1 MCRNRGI
8 GTMTLPSTRAVAD
21 NWTVRLAYP
30 RFGIT
35 AKLFIAVLVTNVV
48 TAVAVGFG
56 VRAAFDT
63 GFERYIREREDQRLG
78 RLAEVFANA
87 YRQAGNWEFLRG
99 NDEAWL
105 QLNHLVRPSPREV
118 VTAIPQGGNPLA
130 RPANQLLRP
139 PPSVILDN
147 DLRVVAGTADPRLE
161 MKRHPILVE
170 GRQVGWLAAPV
181 RHTPFDVVDRRFQ
194 SEQWQASS
202 LVALLAITLATIAAW
217 LLARALLAP
226 VKRIASATRRL
237 ADGDYATRVTSSS
250 GDELGRLVDD
260 FNRLGNALEK
270 NETLRRHFM
279 ADVSHELRTPIAIL
293 KGELEAIEDGVRPAD
308 AETIRSLQAEVA
320 RLGKL
325 VDDIHDLSL
334 ADVGGLAFRFEN
346 VDLEPLLHEVVDA
359 ARSALEARRLR
370 IEISAPVNEVVVR
383 ADPQRLR
390 QLFTNLL
397 ANTMRY
403 THEGG
408 RVRVALRR
416 SENRAIVDWEDSE
429 PGVPVDALPKLFDRF
444 FRVEHS
450 RSRESGGSG
459 LGLAIC
465 KSIVDAHGGS
475 IVARASE
482 LGGVL
487 VQVQLPMARD
497 PNA

>member
-1 MCRNRGI
+1 
-8 GTMTLPSTRAVAD
+8 
-21 NWTVRLAYP
+21 
-30 RFGIT
+30 
-35 AKLFIAVLVTNVV
+35 
-48 TAVAVGFG
+48 
-56 VRAAFDT
+56 
-63 GFERYIREREDQRLG
+63 
-78 RLAEVFANA
+78 
-87 YRQAGNWEFLRG
+87 
-99 NDEAWL
+99 
-105 QLNHLVRPSPREV
+105 
-118 VTAIPQGGNPLA
+118 
-130 RPANQLLRP
+130 
-139 PPSVILDN
+139 
-147 DLRVVAGTADPRLE
+147 
-161 MKRHPILVE
+161 
-170 GRQVGWLAAPV
+170 
-181 RHTPFDVVDRRFQ
+181 
-194 SEQWQASS
+194 
-202 LVALLAITLATIAAW
+202 
-217 LLARALLAP
+217 
-226 VKRIASATRRL
+226 
-237 ADGDYATRVTSSS
+237 
-250 GDELGRLVDD
+250 
-260 FNRLGNALEK
+260 
-270 NETLRRHFM
+270 M

>member
-1 MCRNRGI
+1 M
-8 GTMTLPSTRAVAD
+8 S
-21 NWTVRLAYP
+21 WTHP

-35 AKLFIAVLVTNVV
+35 AKLFIAVLFTNVV

-56 VRAAFDT
+56 VRTAFDT
-63 GFERYIREREDQRLG
+63 GFERYIREREEQRLG

-105 QLNHLVRPSPREV
+105 QLNQLVRPMPREGDRAFGPPS
-118 VTAIPQGGNPLA
+118 TGNPVA
-130 RPANQLLRP
+130 RPANQVGRP
-139 PPSVILDN
+139 PPSLVFDN
-147 DLRVVAGTADPRLE
+147 DLRVVAGTANPQQELNR
-161 MKRHPILVE
+161 RPILVD

-181 RHTPFDVVDRRFQ
+181 RHTPFDIVDRRFQ
-194 SEQWQASS
+194 AEQWQASS
-202 LVALLAITLATIAAW
+202 LVALVVITLATVAAW

-226 VKRIASATRRL
+226 VKRIASATRKL
-237 ADGDYATRVTSSS
+237 ADGDYSTRVTSTSS
-250 GDELGRLVDD
+250 DEIGGLVDD

-308 AETIRSLQAEVA
+308 RETIQSLQAEVA
-320 RLGKL
+320 RLSKL

-334 ADVGGLAFRFEN
+334 ADVGGLAFRFE
-346 VDLEPLLHEVVDA
+346 DTRLESLVQEVVDA
-359 ARSALEARRLR
+359 SRSALDARRLSV
-370 IEISAPVNEVVVR
+370 EISAPAQEISVR
-383 ADPQRLR
+383 GDPRRLR
-390 QLFTNLL
+390 QLFTNLMS
-397 ANTMRY
+397 NSMRY
-403 THEGG
+403 TCEGG
-408 RVRVALRR
+408 RIRVAMRR
-416 SENRAIVDWEDSE
+416 SENRAVIDWEDSE
-429 PGVPVDALPKLFDRF
+429 PGVPVEALPRLFDRF

-465 KSIVDAHGGS
+465 KSIAEAHGGA
-475 IVARASE
+475 IEANASS

-487 VQVQLPMARD
+487 VRVNLPLAQGD
-497 PNA
+497 SE